1 MSTVDDDADM
11 EVSEKQL
18 FSWLFL
24 PPAGN
29 LIVPMI
35 SKQERKKVFEFAVS
49 KYGKDDPEF
58 VKTVGE
64 FLLQA
69 KDISIIEKSAVKQM
83 VKMVI
88 GKSKLQKLGEKEKK
102 VPDDIKDL
110 YNLLLSIPELTSLFG
125 LGEQQENEQ

>member
-29 LIVPMI
+29 FIVPMI
-35 SKQERKKVFEFAVS
+35 SKKERKKVFEFAVS